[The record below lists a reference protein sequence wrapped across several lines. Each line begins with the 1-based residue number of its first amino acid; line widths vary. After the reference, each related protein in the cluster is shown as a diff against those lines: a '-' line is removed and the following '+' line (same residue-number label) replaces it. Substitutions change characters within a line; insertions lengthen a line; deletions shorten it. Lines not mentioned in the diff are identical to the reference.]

1 MRNNPGE
8 SIHEAGPGPAAHPD
22 GRTPSSRPTGAA
34 ARLAAAVLAVLALLF
49 AAACSSSSSSGSSSP
64 SPTAPATTTSAA
76 ASPTGGGSAPADAE
90 AAKAQIKTNWEKF
103 FDPATPIADRAALLQ
118 NGEALQPALQGFAND
133 PRVGQVKAT
142 VTDVQFTSDSAAT
155 VTYTLT
161 LQGQTVEPAASGQAV
176 LDNGTWKVSTSTLC
190 GLVAQAGGSAIPG
203 CS

>member
-8 SIHEAGPGPAAHPD
+8 SIHEAGPGPATHPD
-22 GRTPSSRPTGAA
+22 GRTPSSRPIGAA

-49 AAACSSSSSSGSSSP
+49 AAACSSSSSSSSSP

>member
-8 SIHEAGPGPAAHPD
+8 SIHEAAPGPAAHPD
-22 GRTPSSRPTGAA
+22 GRTRTAGPARAA
-34 ARLAAAVLAVLALLF
+34 GRLAAAVLAVLALLF

-64 SPTAPATTTSAA
+64 SPSAPASTASAS
-76 ASPTGGGSAPADAE
+76 ASGGGTAPADAE
-90 AAKAQIKTNWEKF
+90 AAKTAIKTNWEKF
-103 FDPATPIADRAALLQ
+103 FDPATPIADKAALLQ
-118 NGEALQPALQGFAND
+118 NGEALAPALQGFAND

-190 GLVAQAGGSAIPG
+190 GLVTQAGGTTIPG

>member
-8 SIHEAGPGPAAHPD
+8 SIHEAGPGPATHPD
-22 GRTPSSRPTGAA
+22 GRTPSSRPVGAA

>member
-22 GRTPSSRPTGAA
+22 GRTPSSRPVGAA

-64 SPTAPATTTSAA
+64 SPSAPATTSAA

>member
-8 SIHEAGPGPAAHPD
+8 SIHEAGPGRAAHPD
-22 GRTPSSRPTGAA
+22 GRTPATRRVGAA

-64 SPTAPATTTSAA
+64 SPSTPATTSAA

-90 AAKAQIKTNWEKF
+90 AAKTQIKTNWEKF

-190 GLVAQAGGSAIPG
+190 GLVAQAGGTTIPG